1 MPAPIRIGLIADS
14 HVNRRGELWPQVFSA
29 FAGVDA
35 ILHAGDVFSPQL
47 LDELEAL
54 APLTVVRGNGDFGSD
69 DARFQEECVV
79 RFGGVA
85 VALLH
90 DFPSPAR
97 RGTDF
102 VRAQA
107 AKRFPGAD
115 VLVCGHTH
123 IEEVHAMSGLLWANP
138 GSPTLPHN
146 KSLRLGTIGFL
157 TIADGAASV
166 ELCQLTAA
174 GHAPLLRHAPAST
187 NCRR

>member
-1 MPAPIRIGLIADS
+1 MAAPIRIGLIADS

-35 ILHAGDVFSPQL
+35 ILHAGDVFSPRL
-47 LDELEAL
+47 LDELQAL

-97 RGTDF
+97 RGPAF
-102 VRAQA
+102 VQTLA
-107 AKRFPGAD
+107 AKRFPGAE
-115 VLVCGHTH
+115 VLICGHTH
-123 IEEVHAMSGLLWANP
+123 IEEVHALNVLLWANP

-157 TIADGAASV
+157 TIADGEASV

-174 GHAPLLRHAPAST
+174 GHALLAQQSKT
-187 NCRR
+187 NTA

>member
-14 HVNRRGELWPQVFSA
+14 HVSRRGELWPQVLAA

-35 ILHAGDVFSPQL
+35 ILHAGDVFSPLL

-54 APLTVVRGNGDFGSD
+54 APLTVVRGNGDIGVD
-69 DARFQEECVV
+69 DRRLQEECVV

-97 RGTDF
+97 RGTAF
-102 VRAQA
+102 VQAQA
-107 AKRFPGAD
+107 AKRFPGAE

-123 IEEVHAMSGLLWANP
+123 IEEAHALSGLLWVNP
-138 GSPTLPHN
+138 GSPMLPHN
-146 KSLRLGTIGFL
+146 KSKRLGTIGFL
-157 TIADGAASV
+157 TVADGAASV

-174 GHAPLLRHAPAST
+174 GHAPLSTLRSATAAA
-187 NCRR
+187 

>member
-1 MPAPIRIGLIADS
+1 MPAPLRIGLVADS
-14 HVNRRGELWPQVFSA
+14 HVGRRGQLWPQVFAA

-47 LDELEAL
+47 LDELEAI
-54 APLTVVRGNGDFGSD
+54 APLTVVRGNGDIGSD

-79 RFGGVA
+79 RFGGVR

-97 RGTDF
+97 RGTAF
-102 VRAQA
+102 VQAQA
-107 AKRFPGAD
+107 AKRFPGAE

-123 IEEVHAMSGLLWANP
+123 IEEAHALDGLLWANP
-138 GSPTLPHN
+138 GSPTLPRN

-174 GHAPLLRHAPAST
+174 GHATLQRIPGAT
-187 NCRR
+187 DCRR